1 MANTNRRKIAVLAV
15 GELLIDMISTEFAA
29 HFNEV
34 STYKRLLGGSPANMS
49 MNMARLGNRAVLV
62 ASVGN
67 DGLGDFLKG
76 KVEALGIDTTY
87 IRGVDLPTTII
98 LVTRSKEVSSFEA
111 YRLADK
117 EIIEWQFPVAD
128 FEELSIYHTTCF
140 ALSKEPAQSVIM
152 KMAAKAADKGVQLS
166 IDANYAKKI
175 WPEQEQAQQLVAQ
188 YCKHGAIIKMS
199 EVDWERL
206 YNAPLTDA
214 GEAAQFLLSLGAREA
229 CITLGSEGC
238 YAANAREAH
247 FLPARKVEVKD
258 TTGAGDAFWSGYLTA
273 FLDGHS
279 LLERA
284 MAGRKMAE
292 LKLGHF
298 GPLPNEVD
306 KSLLYEDFS

>member
-1 MANTNRRKIAVLAV
+1 MATKNRRKTDVLAV
-15 GELLIDMISTEFAA
+15 GELLIDMISTAFAT
-29 HFNEV
+29 HFDEV

-49 MNMARLGNRAVLV
+49 MNMARLGNRVLLV

-67 DGLGDFLKG
+67 DGLGDFLRG
-76 KVEALGIDTTY
+76 KVKALGMDTTY

-117 EIIEWQFPVAD
+117 EIIEWQFPAD
-128 FEELSIYHTTCF
+128 GFNEIAVFHTTCF
-140 ALSKEPAQSVIM
+140 ALSKAPAQGIIM
-152 KMAAKAADKGVQLS
+152 KMAAKAVGEGVQLS

-175 WPEQEQAQQLVAQ
+175 WPEQQQAQQLVAQ

-206 YNAPLTDA
+206 YNAPITEAKD
-214 GEAAQFLLSLGAREA
+214 AAQYLLSLGAREA

-238 YAANAREAH
+238 FVATSEESH

-273 FLDGHS
+273 FLDGCS

-298 GPLPNEVD
+298 GPLPKQVD
-306 KSLLYEDFS
+306 KGLLYQDFR